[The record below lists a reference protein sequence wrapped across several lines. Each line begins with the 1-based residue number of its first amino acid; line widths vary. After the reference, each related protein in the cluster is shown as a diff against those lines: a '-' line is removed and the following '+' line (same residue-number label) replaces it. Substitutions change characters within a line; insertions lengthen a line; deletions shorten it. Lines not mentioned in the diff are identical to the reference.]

1 MIIGLVGAPSS
12 GKSSFFKAATLA
24 NVEIANYPFTTIK
37 PNHAV
42 GFVKLDCVDK
52 FFGKQCNPRF
62 GYCVDHKRFV
72 PVDMMDIAG
81 LVPGAHE
88 GLGMGNQFL
97 EDIRQANVCIHIV
110 DASGSTNEKGEAVAP
125 LSHDPLKNVAFLEEE
140 LDYWYF
146 GVLERGWERFARMA
160 VQEKSE
166 VYRGIAKQ
174 MSAFNVTEDMSKD
187 VLEKL
192 KLNEKKATDWTKDEL
207 FTVAKTFRRLTKPV
221 LIAANKIDVPG
232 TDKNVERMKK
242 EFPNY
247 TIIPCSA
254 ESELALRQAA
264 KAGVIEYVPGE
275 NDFKIADEKKL
286 NDSQKKALEFIRE
299 NILKKYGS
307 TGVQQVLN
315 AAVFDFLKYVAIF
328 PGGVGKLVD
337 SEGRTLPDCFL
348 MPPGTTALDFAFKLH
363 TDLGK
368 NYIRAINVK
377 TKLPVAKDYVL
388 QNGDVIE
395 IVSGK

>member
-42 GFVKLDCVDK
+42 GFVKIDCVDK

-62 GYCVDHKRFV
+62 GYCINHKRFV

-110 DASGSTNEKGEAVAP
+110 DASGSTNEKGESVAA
-125 LSHDPLKNVAFLEEE
+125 LSHDPLKNVTFLEEE

-146 GVLERGWERFARMA
+146 GSLQRGWEKTARLL
-160 VQEKSE
+160 VQEKGV
-166 VYRGIAKQ
+166 VYKAFAKQ
-174 MSAFNVTEDMSKD
+174 MSAFGVTEDMSKE

-192 KLNEKKATDWTKDEL
+192 KLNEKKPTDWTEAEL
-207 FTVAKTFRRLTKPV
+207 FTVAKTFRKMTKPV
-221 LIAANKIDVPG
+221 LIAANKIDIPG
-232 TDKNVERMKK
+232 TEKNVERMKK

-247 TIIPCSA
+247 VIIPCSA

-264 KAGVIEYVPGE
+264 KAGVIDYIPGE
-275 NDFKIADEKKL
+275 SDFKIIDPAKL
-286 NDSQKKALEFIRE
+286 NDSQKKALEYIRE
-299 NILKKYGS
+299 NILKKFGS

-315 AAVFDFLKYVAIF
+315 SAVFDFLKYVAIY

-363 TDLGK
+363 SDFGK
-368 NYIRAINVK
+368 NFIRAVNVK
-377 TKLPVAKDYVL
+377 TKMAIGRDVPL
-388 QNGDVIE
+388 QNGDVVE
-395 IVSGK
+395 IFSGK

>member
-1 MIIGLVGAPSS
+1 MIIGIIGKPSA
-12 GKSSFFKAATLA
+12 GKSTFFNAATLA
-24 NVEIANYPFTTIK
+24 GAETAAYPFTTIK

-42 GFVKLDCVDK
+42 GFVKIPCVDT

-62 GYCVDHKRFV
+62 GYCTHHNRFV

-97 EDIRQANVCIHIV
+97 EDIRQANVCIHVV
-110 DASGSTNEKGEAVAP
+110 DGSGGTNEKGEIVPA
-125 LSHDPLKNVAFLEEE
+125 LSHDPVKDVMFLEEE

-146 GVLERGWERFARMA
+146 GVLQRSWERTARLL
-160 VQEKSE
+160 VQEKGTT
-166 VYRGIAKQ
+166 YKAIAKQ
-174 MSAFNVTEDMSKD
+174 MSAFGVTEDLSKD

-192 KLNEKKATDWTKDEL
+192 KLQEKKPTDWTEEEL
-207 FTVAKTFRRLTKPV
+207 FAVAKKFRNITKPV

-232 TDKNVERMKK
+232 TEKNIERLKSA
-242 EFPNY
+242 FPEY
-247 TIIPCSA
+247 SIVPCSA
-254 ESELALRQAA
+254 ESELALRHAA

-275 NDFKIADEKKL
+275 SDFKIVDDSKL
-286 NDSQKKALEFIRE
+286 NEQQKKALLFIKD

-315 AAVFDFLKYVAIF
+315 GAVLDFLKYVAIF
-328 PGGVGKLVD
+328 PGGVGKLEDKDGNV
-337 SEGRTLPDCFL
+337 LPDCFL
-348 MPPGTTALDFAFKLH
+348 MPPKSTALDFAYKLH

-368 NYIRAINVK
+368 NFIRAINVK
-377 TKLPVAKDYVL
+377 TKMAVGKDYIL